1 MLRQTHV
8 WSVIT
13 LIAVLVDCNG
23 IAFGAGAGKGN
34 ANQRGANAATQ
45 MNTKGASNTN
55 AQWSADPVRGW
66 VRADERHK
74 MQEKTPAA
82 TKQNDGVQK
91 GKGKGKKP

>member
-1 MLRQTHV
+1 MLRPTDV
-8 WSVIT
+8 WSVVI

-23 IAFGAGAGKGN
+23 IAFGAAAGKGN
-34 ANQRGANAATQ
+34 ANKRGANAAAQ
-45 MNTKGASNTN
+45 MSTTGASNSN

-74 MQEKTPAA
+74 MQEKTSDA
-82 TKQNDGVQK
+82 TKQNDGMQK